1 MASLRPTS
9 VAGALRRLLL
19 LVGVS
24 GLCGVLIAGIAL
36 PFAASVGL
44 AARSGADAFLDLED
58 DLDIQPQPQRSRIV
72 DESGRLVA
80 TFYEQNR
87 VYVGLDAIAPVMKD
101 AILAIEDTR
110 FYEHGPIDL
119 QGTARAFVRNFQS
132 GEVSQGG
139 STLTQQYVKLV
150 LVEQAST
157 DEERRAATETSYTRK
172 LRELRLAVAAEKQ
185 LTKDEI
191 LERYLNIAYFGSG
204 AYGVEAAAQH
214 YFSTTAS
221 ELTLTQAALLAGLV
235 QLPSAYDPETNPET
249 SIGRR
254 NTVLTRMADLGIIT
268 QAEAAEAR
276 QTDLGLAINRTS
288 NGCSSSYAPSF
299 CDYVYRE
306 LLTIPALGETA
317 DERDRALRRGGLT
330 VQITLSKSTQDAAQ
344 QAVSDYVAPSD
355 PAVGAIAMVEPGTGK
370 VRALAHSRGYG
381 EGEGRSYINYTV
393 DTARGGGLGFQP
405 GSTFKV
411 FVLAAAI
418 QQGIPL
424 NQTINAPQTI
434 NMSGKK
440 FETCQG
446 TVSDPDWQPK
456 NSTGSGTFDLR
467 TGTWR
472 SINTFFIQLSQ
483 QTGLC
488 DPWKIADGA
497 GLTSSSGEP
506 LEQVPSFT
514 LGVNNVSPLA
524 MAEGYATFAARGKH
538 CDSYAV
544 AAITDRDGE
553 PVELPARECNQVV
566 EEGVA
571 DGVNEVLRGVIDGPD
586 GGRTGARM
594 SLGRPAA
601 GKTGTTNQSLS
612 VWFAGYTPQLAA
624 AAVVADADPPLR
636 SLDGIRLNGTYYR
649 SACGGCIP
657 GPIWRQA
664 MSGALDGA
672 EALDFVRPD
681 PRVVRGTSSGVPD
694 VRGQSVPGAT
704 QTLESAG
711 FRVDVGGETASR
723 LDPGQVVFTEP
734 RAGVQAPSGALVRLY
749 LSNGRSPQSS
759 DETSRSGSGR
769 DSGDGGGDDS
779 DSGDGGGDDSDSGGR
794 PGGGNGPPGGGG
806 PPGQDRDDD

>member
-9 VAGALRRLLL
+9 VAGALRRFLL

-36 PFAASVGL
+36 PFAASMGL
-44 AARSGADAFLDLED
+44 AARSGADAFLELED

-72 DESGRLVA
+72 DESGRLLA

-87 VYVGLDAIAPVMKD
+87 VYVGLDAISPVMKD

-110 FYEHGPIDL
+110 FYDHGPIDL

-150 LVEQAST
+150 LVEQANT

-214 YFSTTAS
+214 YFSSTAA

-254 NTVLTRMADLGIIT
+254 NIVLTRMADLGMIT

-299 CDYVYRE
+299 CDFAYRE

-330 VQITLSKSTQDAAQ
+330 VQVTLSRDKQDAAQ
-344 QAVSDYVAPSD
+344 RAVAEYVSPTD

-370 VRALAHSRGYG
+370 VWALAHSRGYG
-381 EGEGRSYINYTV
+381 EGEGRSYINYTA

-405 GSTFKV
+405 GSTFKI

-424 NQTINAPQTI
+424 NQTISAPQTI
-434 NMSGKK
+434 DMSGKK
-440 FETCQG
+440 FTTCQG
-446 TVSDPDWQPK
+446 RVSDPDWQPK
-456 NSTGSGTFDLR
+456 NASGSGTFDLR

-472 SINTFFIQLSQ
+472 SVNTFFIQLSQ

-497 GLTSSSGEP
+497 GLTSASGEP

-524 MAEGYATFAARGKH
+524 MAEAYATFAARGKH

-544 AAITDRDGE
+544 SAITDRDGQ
-553 PVELPARECNQVV
+553 PVELPPRECNQVV
-566 EEGVA
+566 DEGVA
-571 DGVNEVLRGVIDGPD
+571 DGVTDVLRGVIDGPD

-594 SLGRPAA
+594 ALGRPAA
-601 GKTGTTNQSLS
+601 GKTGTTNESLS

-636 SLDGIRLNGTYYR
+636 SLNGIRLNGTYYR

-657 GPIWRQA
+657 GPIWREA
-664 MSGALDGA
+664 MLDALEDA
-672 EALDFVRPD
+672 EVLEFARPD
-681 PRVVRGTSSGVPD
+681 PRVVRGTRAGVPD
-694 VRGQSVPGAT
+694 VRGLGIRNAT
-704 QTLESAG
+704 RTLEGAG
-711 FRVDVGGETASR
+711 FQVEVGGETDSR
-723 LDPGQVVFTEP
+723 LNPGLVVFTEP
-734 RAGVQAPSGALVRLY
+734 RAGANASSGTMVRLY
-749 LSNGRSPQSS
+749 LSNGNPPS
-759 DETSRSGSGR
+759 DESSRSDDRGDDGGSDGGGG
-769 DSGDGGGDDS
+769 DGGDGDGGG
-779 DSGDGGGDDSDSGGR
+779 R
-794 PGGGNGPPGGGG
+794 GNGPPGGGG
-806 PPGQDRDDD
+806 PPGRDDDD